1 VPITPEA
8 RVEFLDRQRA
18 KFGTEHVLNAGEI
31 IKRGPRGK
39 LPFISPMMT
48 WATTGGVPF
57 GHIVRA
63 YGPEHSGKSLNFWG
77 ILWVAQNYPEYIAQI
92 YETDIKWLEDHG
104 KFLPARKLHSEMK
117 NLVKRYPD
125 GLSAVVFDTEGRA
138 EAHFMQQLG
147 INTDDVDII
156 QDNIIEEICDSMKDA
171 FKSGIDIVILDS
183 ATNTQSMAEAESKP
197 GDELVG
203 SKARAWSRWANQVR
217 REMNPDRS
225 VWLIVDQVRNKINL
239 GSGIMGNPT
248 GPPDIKWFKH
258 NATLAIYFEQGK
270 RLYLDRNNVLTDDYE
285 KAAPGFKA
293 LGTVDGKEIHGLEMR
308 CKIEKNST
316 GRPFRNSRMRFQ
328 FPVWT
333 RRTGEMMQ
341 EMGWDE
347 AFELLEMG
355 TYFEIIEKDGSR
367 FYPTDEDF
375 QRIPKNGSKR
385 GTKSTDVSWHGN
397 GQAKAAIAED
407 DELRSRILYRASRD
421 IQPV

>member
-1 VPITPEA
+1 MPITPEA
-8 RVEFLDRQRA
+8 RVEFLERQRV
-18 KFGTEHVLNAGEI
+18 KFGVNRVINAGDI
-31 IKRGPRGK
+31 IRRGPRGK

-77 ILWVAQNYPEYIAQI
+77 ILWVAQNYPEYIHQI
-92 YETDIKWLEDHG
+92 YESDIKWLEDHG
-104 KFLPARKLHSEMK
+104 KVLPARKLHGEMK
-117 NLVKRYPD
+117 NLIKRYPD

-147 INTDDVDII
+147 IDTDSVDII
-156 QDNIIEEICDSMKDA
+156 QDNIIEELCDSMADA
-171 FKSGIDIVILDS
+171 FRSGIDIVILDS
-183 ATNTQSMAEAESKP
+183 ATNAISMAMALAKP
-197 GDELVG
+197 GDELPG
-203 SKARAWSRWANQVR
+203 SRARAWSNFAGHVQ

-225 VWLIVDQVRNKINL
+225 VWLVVDQVRTHLQL
-239 GSGIMGNPT
+239 GSGKMGNPV
-248 GPPDIKWFKH
+248 GPPENRWFKH
-258 NATLAIYFEQGK
+258 NATVAIYFEQGK
-270 RLYLDRNNVLTDDYE
+270 RLYFDRNGVLTDDYE

-293 LGTVDGKEIHGLEMR
+293 LGTVDGKEIHGIEMR
-308 CKIEKNST
+308 CKVEKNST

-333 RRTGEMMQ
+333 RRTGELMQ

-367 FYPTDEDF
+367 FYPTDENF
-375 QRIPKNGSKR
+375 NRISKK
-385 GTKSTDVSWHGN
+385 GKTDVSWHGM
-397 GQAKAAIAED
+397 GQAKAAISED
-407 DELRSRILYRASRD
+407 EDLRARILYRASRD